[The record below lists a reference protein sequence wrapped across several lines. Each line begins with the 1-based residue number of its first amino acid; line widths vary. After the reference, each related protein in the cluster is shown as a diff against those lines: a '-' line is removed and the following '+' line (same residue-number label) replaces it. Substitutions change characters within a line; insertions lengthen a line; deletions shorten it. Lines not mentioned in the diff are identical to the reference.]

1 MWLSESL
8 EWEGELLVFE
18 PWLDDLLLLFVLLLG
33 AAIMLSYLDSEL
45 VLLLAELEEDEELD
59 C

>member
-18 PWLDDLLLLFVLLLG
+18 PWLDDLLLLFVLSLG
-33 AAIMLSYLDSEL
+33 AAIMLSYLDSEI